1 MAQLVGVLNM
11 SHGPF
16 TNLPADKWEN
26 VRQNRPPYRADV
38 PVETPEERVAKAARI
53 KAGVEVMK
61 QKLAEMRPDVI
72 VTFGD
77 DQFENFDFNNY
88 PSLSVYVGDEFVGP
102 DNSSRGKPEMYHSVK
117 NYKPLAVHLLRSLI
131 QNGFDPAFQ
140 LGLQNDK
147 GMCHA
152 IMRPLELLD
161 NYDIPVVPLL
171 ANGYY
176 PPQLPAKRCYQ
187 IGKAARLA
195 IDSFPEDIRVVGIGS
210 GGMWH
215 TPGRDGSYIDE
226 VFDQTCLRYI
236 EKGDIQGLAEY
247 FDSYQVPDGDT
258 SQAILGGIHG
268 MTGLDTICGPQ
279 MGTRETCEWIAAS
292 AMVEGRPQTVV
303 DYIPVY
309 SSPIGTA
316 FAYCDSV

>member
-16 TNLPADKWEN
+16 TNLPPDKWEN
-26 VRQNRPPYRADV
+26 VRQNRPPYRSDV
-38 PVETPEERVAKAARI
+38 PVETPDERVAKAARI

-61 QKLAEMRPDVI
+61 QKLNEMRPDVI

-102 DNSSRGKPEMYHSVK
+102 DNTSRGNPVKYHTVK
-117 NYKPLAVHLLRSLI
+117 NHKPLAVHLLRSLI

-215 TPGRDGSYIDE
+215 TPGREASYIDE

-258 SQAILGGIHG
+258 SQAILGGING

>member
-16 TNLPADKWEN
+16 TNLPPDKWEN
-26 VRQNRPPYRADV
+26 VRQNRPPYRSDV
-38 PVETPEERVAKAARI
+38 PVETPDERVAKAARI

-61 QKLAEMRPDVI
+61 QKLNEMRPDVI

-102 DNSSRGKPEMYHSVK
+102 DNSSRGNPEKYHSVK

-258 SQAILGGIHG
+258 SQAILGGING